1 MPWPVSPWGAL
12 RFQMIRGVDRKRI
25 FNVHYRTMKIKD
37 LDLGLGLVAAP
48 IAGVSD
54 LAFRLFA
61 RRNGADLVF
70 TEMISS
76 TSLARN
82 PGRNAQQ
89 FMTCDEER
97 PVAAQIFGA
106 DPAEMARAAAILSEK
121 GIDLIDIN
129 MGCPA
134 RKVIRSGAGAALLRD
149 IRKAVKVIQTV
160 VQATDLPVT
169 VKMRSGWDHDSLC
182 AVDLALAAED
192 AGAAALTIH
201 PRTKS
206 QVFGGHSDWEV
217 IREVKSS
224 LKIPVIGNGDI
235 KVPEDA
241 ERMFRE
247 THCDG
252 IMIGRAAMGNP
263 WIFSSL
269 RSLLLYGKADPR
281 PDAETIKQTLLIH
294 LRMEVE
300 LKGEKRGVPHM
311 RKFAAWY
318 SRGLPGAAE
327 FRNRINRVDYAE
339 EFRRVIEDYF
349 STVKD
354 IMMADRA
361 AP

>member
-1 MPWPVSPWGAL
+1 
-12 RFQMIRGVDRKRI
+12 
-25 FNVHYRTMKIKD
+25 MKIKD
-37 LDLGLGLVAAP
+37 LDLGLGLAAAP

-54 LAFRLFA
+54 LAFRLLA

-76 TSLARN
+76 ASLTRN
-82 PGRNAQQ
+82 PGLNARHI
-89 FMTCDEER
+89 MTDDEER

-106 DPAEMARAAAILSEK
+106 DPDEMARAASILSEK
-121 GIDLIDIN
+121 GFDLIDIN
-129 MGCPA
+129 IGCPV
-134 RKVIRSGAGAALLRD
+134 RKVIRSGAGSALLRD
-149 IRKAVKVIQTV
+149 IRKARKVIHAV
-160 VQATDLPVT
+160 VHATHLPVT
-169 VKMRSGWDHDSLC
+169 VKTRSGWDQESLC

-192 AGAAALTIH
+192 AGAAALTLH

-206 QVFGGHSDWEV
+206 QAFCGRSDWEI
-217 IREVKSS
+217 IRKVKAS

-235 KVPEDA
+235 KVPEDG

-281 PDAETIKQTLLIH
+281 PDPETIKQTLLMH
-294 LRMEVE
+294 LKMEVE
-300 LKGEKRGVPHM
+300 LKGGKGVPYM
-311 RKFAAWY
+311 RKFAGWY
-318 SRGLPGAAE
+318 SRGLPGSAE
-327 FRNRINRVDYAE
+327 FRNRIHRVEHDE
-339 EFRRVIEDYF
+339 EFRRLVKEYF
-349 STVKD
+349 DSVKNR
-354 IMMADRA
+354 IWADRA